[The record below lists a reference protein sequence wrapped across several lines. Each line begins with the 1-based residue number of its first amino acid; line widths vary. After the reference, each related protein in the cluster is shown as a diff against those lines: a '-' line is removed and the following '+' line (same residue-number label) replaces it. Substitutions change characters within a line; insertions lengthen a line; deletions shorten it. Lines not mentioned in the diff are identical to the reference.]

1 MFSSIKTNAIIKK
14 NIRLGERMIIMCT
27 FAHKS

>member
-1 MFSSIKTNAIIKK
+1 MFSSIKTNVIIKK
-14 NIRLGERMIIMCT
+14 FIPFGERMIIMCT